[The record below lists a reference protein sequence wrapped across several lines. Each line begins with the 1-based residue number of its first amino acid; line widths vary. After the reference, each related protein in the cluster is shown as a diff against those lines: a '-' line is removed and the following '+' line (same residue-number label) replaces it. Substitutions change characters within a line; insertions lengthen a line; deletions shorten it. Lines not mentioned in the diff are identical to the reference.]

1 MYTLTDEQMENGYF
15 WFSGIPSYGPAVRE
29 YRKYDGRSQL
39 CVCCTQLLS
48 YPDAQGKGIRYTE
61 AEKRHILNEWI
72 QALSSQ
78 QLSLTALHLASNVPQ
93 RLFDAACCQSEL
105 VDFYCKFGK
114 YADLTPLLKLKKLQ
128 FLHLGSCPSVT
139 DISVLTQLKTLKVLY
154 VQNFKKIEDYSP
166 LAALDGL
173 EQLVISGPTLN
184 NIHVKDMEFLRD
196 MPNLRSVRFANVT
209 FRKKYTKAELQDL
222 RAAVPQLY
230 DMHGCIW
237 GKIGIRPRR

>member
-1 MYTLTDEQMENGYF
+1 M
-15 WFSGIPSYGPAVRE
+15 
-29 YRKYDGRSQL
+29 
-39 CVCCTQLLS
+39 
-48 YPDAQGKGIRYTE
+48 
-61 AEKRHILNEWI
+61 HLN
-72 QALSSQ
+72 
-78 QLSLTALHLASNVPQ
+78 SNIPQ

-128 FLHLGSCPSVT
+128 FLYLGSCPSVT

-222 RAAVPQLY
+222 RAAVPQLH

-237 GKIGIRPRR
+237 